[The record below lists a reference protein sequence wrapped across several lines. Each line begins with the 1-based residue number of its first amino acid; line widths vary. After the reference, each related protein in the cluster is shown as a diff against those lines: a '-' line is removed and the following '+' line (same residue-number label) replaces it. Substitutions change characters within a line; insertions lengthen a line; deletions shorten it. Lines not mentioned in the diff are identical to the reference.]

1 MQLAGLSSRTP
12 GREGPVPQFE
22 AFFEEYSLKVFG
34 AMCLVAGNRQE
45 AEEITQDAFLRV
57 WERWDRVSNLE
68 DPAGFLFRT
77 AMNVFRDRTR
87 RATLAA
93 RRTLGLADRTDD
105 LAAVEDRNELVS
117 AMRRLTPHQR
127 AALVLTGYFGYSSS
141 EAAGILGVQ
150 ASTVRALSTKGRATA
165 RATAEGRR

>member
-1 MQLAGLSSRTP
+1 MQLP
-12 GREGPVPQFE
+12 GRYSPTQAREGTVPEFE
-22 AFFEEYSLKVFG
+22 AFFEEHSLKVFR
-34 AMCLVAGNRQE
+34 AMCLVSGNRQE

-57 WERWDRVSNLE
+57 WERWDSVSKLE
-68 DPAGFLFRT
+68 DPVGFLFRT
-77 AMNVFRDRTR
+77 AMNVFRDRAR

-127 AALVLTGYFGYSSS
+127 AALVLTGYFGYTSE

-165 RATAEGRR
+165 RAAAEGRR